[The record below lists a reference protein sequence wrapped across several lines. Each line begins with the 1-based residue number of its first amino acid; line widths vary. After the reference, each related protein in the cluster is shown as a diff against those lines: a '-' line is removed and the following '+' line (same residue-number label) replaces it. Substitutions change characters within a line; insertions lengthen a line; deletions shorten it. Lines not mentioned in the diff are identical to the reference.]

1 MYGPRGA
8 GSSRSSDDLH
18 NEDAFLVEDE
28 IGLYAVC
35 DGRGDAP
42 GGEVAAYLAID
53 AVSRYL
59 DGLLRFEGGKSG
71 GRLAATLPA
80 DVSCRTV
87 EAAVRYALE
96 TILERTSDRP
106 DLEGMATTVT
116 VVLVQRGRAFVGH
129 FGDSRAYLV
138 RGDDLV
144 QLTTDHEW
152 TETESV
158 RSGASRSGID
168 TFSIETRVGDTFI
181 LCTDGAEG
189 EVVIGD
195 LLEAIHGYSPRLIAS
210 RLVAAAQR
218 HRPDEDATVVV
229 VRIRDDLEF
238 ARIGSTG
245 PVGLDGYAR
254 ARVHRP
260 YARASRPA
268 APFENLMDRTAISN
282 APTPSR
288 RNETA

>member
-1 MYGPRGA
+1 M
-8 GSSRSSDDLH
+8 
-18 NEDAFLVEDE
+18 
-28 IGLYAVC
+28 
-35 DGRGDAP
+35 
-42 GGEVAAYLAID
+42 
-53 AVSRYL
+53 
-59 DGLLRFEGGKSG
+59 
-71 GRLAATLPA
+71 
-80 DVSCRTV
+80 
-87 EAAVRYALE
+87 RYALE
-96 TILERTSDRP
+96 TILERSSDRP

-116 VVLVQRGRAFVGH
+116 VVLIQRGRAFVGH

-158 RSGASRSGID
+158 RSGASRCGID

-189 EVVIGD
+189 EVVNGE

-218 HRPDEDATVVV
+218 HRPEEDATVVV
-229 VRIRDDLEF
+229 VRIRDDFEF

-245 PVGLDGYAR
+245 LVGLDGYER
-254 ARVHRP
+254 ARMHRS
-260 YARASRPA
+260 YARSSRPA
-268 APFENLMDRTAISN
+268 APFENLMDRAAFSK
-282 APTPSR
+282 APAPSR
-288 RNETA
+288 RSETA